1 MQLSK
6 DLEVTLNLAYKDA
19 RKKRHELM
27 SVEHMLLALLDNAEA
42 AQVLRACGGS
52 TDAMRQELTE
62 FLDSTT
68 PLIST
73 NVEEQDTQPTLG
85 FQRVIQRAMF
95 HVNSSGRKEV
105 SSSSV
110 LVAVFSEQESHAVY
124 VLRKQGVNRIDVVNY
139 IAHGTQKSAEEQS
152 ATAATSDE
160 EGGEEKTPLS
170 LIHI

>member
-1 MQLSK
+1 M
-6 DLEVTLNLAYKDA
+6 NLAYKDA

-27 SVEHMLLALLDNAEA
+27 SVEHLLLALLDNAEA
-42 AQVLRACGGS
+42 AQVMRACGAN
-52 TDAMRQELTE
+52 TDTLRQELTE
-62 FLDSTT
+62 FLDATT
-68 PLIST
+68 PLISA

-124 VLRKQGVNRIDVVNY
+124 VLR
-139 IAHGTQKSAEEQS
+139 T
-152 ATAATSDE
+152 
-160 EGGEEKTPLS
+160 GGFFFTTLFF
-170 LIHI
+170 